1 MSKNAIASIS
11 LPEALSKEID
21 RVAKKEHRT
30 RSGVIQE
37 AVRQYLELRK
47 WQEAQREVSARA
59 RRLGLSTE
67 ADVERLID
75 EVRST

>member
-1 MSKNAIASIS
+1 MPKNAIASIS
-11 LPEALSKEID
+11 LPDALSKEID

-47 WQEAQREVSARA
+47 WQVAQREVSARA
-59 RRLGLSTE
+59 RSLGLVTE
-67 ADVERLID
+67 EDVERVVD
-75 EVRST
+75 EVRSA